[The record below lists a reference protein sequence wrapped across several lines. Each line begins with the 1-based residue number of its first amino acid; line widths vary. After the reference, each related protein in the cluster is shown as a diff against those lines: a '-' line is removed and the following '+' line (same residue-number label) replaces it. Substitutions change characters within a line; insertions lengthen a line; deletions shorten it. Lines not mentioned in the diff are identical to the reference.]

1 MAGLADDADAK
12 DYQGK
17 EMADFGYTTVPGK
30 IGSLLEK
37 IRGVGIPP
45 KATVQWMK
53 QVGFTSSNDSSLLTV
68 LKQVG
73 LIDGSSTPTARWQ
86 SYRGANHKR
95 VLGDAIREG
104 YKELFAVYPD
114 AWKRAQQDLEHV
126 FSTSSSAGKQV
137 IGKTVT
143 TFKNLC
149 ANAEFSESAG
159 DGGHEIHTTSPLHTP
174 VSPGTMQ
181 REASG
186 NSKGNPNLG
195 PSVHID
201 IQVHISPESTPDQID
216 QIFKS
221 MSKHLYGAK

>member
-1 MAGLADDADAK
+1 
-12 DYQGK
+12 
-17 EMADFGYTTVPGK
+17 MADFSYTTVPGK
-30 IGSLLEK
+30 IGALLEK

-114 AWKRAQQDLEHV
+114 AWKRTQQELEHV

-149 ANAEFSESAG
+149 ANAEFAETTG
-159 DGGHEIHTTSPLHTP
+159 GGGHEIHTTSPLHAA
-174 VSPGTMQ
+174 VS
-181 REASG
+181 SG
-186 NSKGNPNLG
+186 ARQGEVTGAPKANAALG

-201 IQVHISPESTPDQID
+201 IQVHISPESTPEQID